1 MRGLTA
7 LVTFLGL
14 TTLAACGSDGG
25 GGGGDDAP
33 APDAAVTGGTWK
45 QLISKS
51 WTLAPGGENT
61 SELQISTTDHAMVIG
76 GMRPLAPAGTHH
88 TVLFKGLSAT
98 NIIFASGVGTGEL
111 VFPPG
116 KGMMLASGEALGLQL
131 HIFNPSDQ
139 AITGTSGIEIL
150 EVDAASVTDEVDVF
164 LPGPKNLSIGP
175 NKSTTQAGTCTV
187 TKPYTLFALFP
198 HMHQLGKHFKTTIH
212 AGGVDKVIHDAP
224 YDFEH
229 QEVLSIQP
237 IQMAVGDTIT
247 TECTWTNPA
256 NTTVTY
262 GESST
267 TEMCYSI
274 LYRFPRGNDE
284 FCTQ

>member
-1 MRGLTA
+1 
-7 LVTFLGL
+7 
-14 TTLAACGSDGG
+14 
-25 GGGGDDAP
+25 
-33 APDAAVTGGTWK
+33 
-45 QLISKS
+45 LISKT

-61 SELQISTTDHAMVIG
+61 SDLQIETTDHAMVIG
-76 GMRPLAPAGTHH
+76 GIRPLAPQGTHH
-88 TVLFKGLSAT
+88 TLLFRGLTAT
-98 NIIFASGVGTGEL
+98 NIIYASGVGTNEL
-111 VFPPG
+111 MFPPG
-116 KGMMLASGEALGLQL
+116 KGMKLESGAALGLQL
-131 HIFNPSDQ
+131 HVFNTSDQ
-139 AITGTSGIEIL
+139 TISGTSGVEIL

-175 NKSTTQAGTCTV
+175 NTSTTQTGTCTV

-198 HMHQLGKHFKTTIH
+198 HMHQLGTHFKTTIH
-212 AGGVDKVIHDAP
+212 TGGVDKVIHDDA
-224 YDFEH
+224 YNFEH
-229 QEVLSIQP
+229 QEVISLTP

-247 TECTWTNPA
+247 TECTWTNHA

-274 LYRFPRGNDE
+274 LYRFPRGTEE